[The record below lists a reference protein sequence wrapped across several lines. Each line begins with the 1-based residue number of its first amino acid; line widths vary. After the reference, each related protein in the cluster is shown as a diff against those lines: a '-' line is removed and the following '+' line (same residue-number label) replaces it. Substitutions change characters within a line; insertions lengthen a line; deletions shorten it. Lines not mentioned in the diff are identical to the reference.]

1 MEEMIEQFCT
11 KRTKNFFAPKSNE
24 VIRLFKN
31 RSVFAWCLYDTGHCA
46 FATIVMAV
54 VLPVY
59 YQTVIAGGG
68 EWALSSWGY
77 ASSVALAISAV
88 LTPVVGTYVDGRA
101 VKKKYLLAFAILG
114 IAASAALAAAGAGR
128 WFYALACMVTG
139 TVGLSVASV
148 CYDALLSYVAPEGQM
163 DRVSTL
169 GYGIGYLGAGV
180 LLAIGMVLI
189 SRFGDA
195 GVKCSFL
202 LVAVWWAGAAV
213 PLALWVPEPPVG
225 ASAPVGLKQTL
236 RALAQSWNELKSY
249 PEALRFMVSFWL
261 YNDGIGTI
269 IRMAAVFGAGLGIS
283 QNHIVG
289 AMLVTQFVGVPFALI
304 FAHLAEKLGSKRAV
318 MISLGWYTLIALGSM
333 LMTRNWHFWLMAIAV
348 GMVQGGAQA
357 ISRSIYASMLPAGRS
372 GHFFGLYNVS
382 SKFAGIIGPA
392 LCSTVASLTGSLRL
406 AVGVIAVSFIGGMI
420 ILAGVDVDKG
430 RARVAHTYAK

>member
-1 MEEMIEQFCT
+1 M
-11 KRTKNFFAPKSNE
+11 
-24 VIRLFKN
+24 FKN

-59 YQTVIAGGG
+59 YQNVIAGG

-77 ASSVALAISAV
+77 ASSVALALSAV
-88 LTPVVGTYVDGRA
+88 LTPLVGTYIDGRT
-101 VKKKYLLAFAILG
+101 VKKKYLLAFAALG
-114 IAASAALAAAGAGR
+114 IAASAALAAAGPGR

-189 SRFGDA
+189 SRFGEK

-202 LVAVWWAGAAV
+202 LVAVWWAAAAV
-213 PLALWVPEPPVG
+213 PLSLWVPEPSVSG
-225 ASAPVGLKQTL
+225 TSSAGLRDTL
-236 RALAQSWNELKSY
+236 KTLAQSWNELKQY

-318 MISLGWYTLIALGSM
+318 MIALFWYTLIALGSM
-333 LMTRNWHFWLMAIAV
+333 LMTQNWHFWLMAIAV
-348 GMVQGGAQA
+348 GMVQGGSQA

-406 AVGVIAVSFIGGMI
+406 AVGVIAVSFIGGML

-430 RARVAHTYAK
+430 RARVAHTYKK